1 LNKFKKILIPVDG
14 SEHSLLAAE
23 YGASL
28 GKACGSEVIL
38 LHVIPDPG
46 KYFLFPQE
54 KGREN
59 SEQLIHNK
67 HRKRVKTIID
77 NIQNQMSAYNVA
89 PKTIILAGDPAFE
102 ICKMAE
108 LSDVDLII
116 LGSRGLS
123 DIKEYFLGSVSM
135 RVVRRAR
142 RSVLVVR

>member
-1 LNKFKKILIPVDG
+1 MNRFKKILVPIDG

-59 SEQLIHNK
+59 SEQLIRK
-67 HRKRVKTIID
+67 HRKRAKTIID

-89 PKTIILAGDPAFE
+89 PKTIILTGDPAFE
-102 ICKMAE
+102 ICRIAE
-108 LSDVDLII
+108 LSDIDLII

-142 RSVLVVR
+142 RPVLVVR